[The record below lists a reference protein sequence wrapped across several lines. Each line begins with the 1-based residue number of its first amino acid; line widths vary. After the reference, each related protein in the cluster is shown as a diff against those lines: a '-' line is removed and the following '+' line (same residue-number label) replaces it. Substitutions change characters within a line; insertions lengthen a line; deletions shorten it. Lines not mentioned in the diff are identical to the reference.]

1 MEHFLIKFELRISFF
16 LLFIWAKEVKEL
28 VKTDG
33 AAVVFIQDAAGSV
46 KNFWDLSV
54 VIFANLSY
62 KALYA
67 DFLSLKVHD
76 TQKDLVKVLTLL
88 TLYCLEDIL
97 KYFATVTNPLGQ
109 FKILVPELDSLQDA
123 ETDRVNEN
131 QTAVNTSCINNEHL
145 LVGLLQAE
153 EVWLRIVKRL
163 FVKMVDVIPAIIIL
177 ADGDP
182 RLRWTL
188 ALLNVPNLKYPVGI
202 ESVNASWLLAHNQV
216 YYVVVFQWG
225 SCAQID
231 SLQWLLSSSDV
242 ILVELVLG
250 V

>member
-1 MEHFLIKFELRISFF
+1 
-16 LLFIWAKEVKEL
+16 
-28 VKTDG
+28 
-33 AAVVFIQDAAGSV
+33 
-46 KNFWDLSV
+46 
-54 VIFANLSY
+54 
-62 KALYA
+62 
-67 DFLSLKVHD
+67 
-76 TQKDLVKVLTLL
+76 
-88 TLYCLEDIL
+88 
-97 KYFATVTNPLGQ
+97 
-109 FKILVPELDSLQDA
+109 
-123 ETDRVNEN
+123 
-131 QTAVNTSCINNEHL
+131 
-145 LVGLLQAE
+145 
-153 EVWLRIVKRL
+153 L

>member
-1 MEHFLIKFELRISFF
+1 
-16 LLFIWAKEVKEL
+16 
-28 VKTDG
+28 
-33 AAVVFIQDAAGSV
+33 
-46 KNFWDLSV
+46 
-54 VIFANLSY
+54 
-62 KALYA
+62 
-67 DFLSLKVHD
+67 
-76 TQKDLVKVLTLL
+76 LVKVLTLL

-182 RLRWTL
+182 RLR
-188 ALLNVPNLKYPVGI
+188 
-202 ESVNASWLLAHNQV
+202 
-216 YYVVVFQWG
+216 
-225 SCAQID
+225 
-231 SLQWLLSSSDV
+231 
-242 ILVELVLG
+242 
-250 V
+250 